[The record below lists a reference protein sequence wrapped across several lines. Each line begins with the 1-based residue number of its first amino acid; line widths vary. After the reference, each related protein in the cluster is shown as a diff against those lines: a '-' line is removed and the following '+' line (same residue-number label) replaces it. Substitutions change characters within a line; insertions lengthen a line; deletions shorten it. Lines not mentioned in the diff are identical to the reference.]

1 MEKGSIKF
9 SIQSWLLS
17 LNSEPQ
23 KSRSASISDSAP
35 PCMQNCRWGAKVIA
49 ATRLWVVRF
58 ANRGSRK
65 GRQEQG
71 TFLRRVK
78 RLSQGW
84 RTLLRAQTSS
94 LAAPCRTPVWSRRA
108 SRARVPRPIAGQ
120 LACVECGSLLPSGD
134 SGTHPPPPGC
144 QLRPC
149 APATT
154 GLTRSLG
161 SLSCPRVAIQGKT
174 RGSLQ

>member
-1 MEKGSIKF
+1 MNGIFLGWDDRNAWKLVSRAEGVSVEGRVEKGSIKF

-23 KSRSASISDSAP
+23 KSRSASISDSTP
-35 PCMQNCRWGAKVIA
+35 PCMQICRWGAKVIA
-49 ATRLWVVRF
+49 ATRLWVDRF

-84 RTLLRAQTSS
+84 RTFLRAQTSS
-94 LAAPCRTPVWSRRA
+94 LAAPCRTPVGVA
-108 SRARVPRPIAGQ
+108 
-120 LACVECGSLLPSGD
+120 
-134 SGTHPPPPGC
+134 
-144 QLRPC
+144 
-149 APATT
+149 APAE
-154 GLTRSLG
+154 LG
-161 SLSCPRVAIQGKT
+161 CPGQ
-174 RGSLQ
+174 

>member
-71 TFLRRVK
+71 TFIRRVK
-78 RLSQGW
+78 RVSGLEDLPPGSDKLPGGPLQDPGVESP
-84 RTLLRAQTSS
+84 RQQSSGAQTNSRAAGVCRVRIPAILRGLRGTPSASGLPTPSLRA
-94 LAAPCRTPVWSRRA
+94 
-108 SRARVPRPIAGQ
+108 
-120 LACVECGSLLPSGD
+120 
-134 SGTHPPPPGC
+134 
-144 QLRPC
+144 
-149 APATT
+149 ATT